1 MVPSLA
7 LAQVPL
13 FAGLSAV
20 ELERL
25 SIGLRRRHYP
35 KGTVVVWRG
44 EPGTTLYIIDVGRAK
59 VVITSPKGQEAILNV
74 LGPGDFFGD
83 IALLDRHPRTA
94 DVIAVEDSHLLLL
107 ERDILVR
114 AIEESPRLALGLL
127 AALAGR
133 LRYDV
138 DLLEEASFLDV
149 PARLAKVLL
158 RLAEG
163 SAGRDGMALSIPTR
177 WTQTELAGL
186 AGASRE
192 SVNRWLRF
200 YEERRIIGYQHGQ
213 ILVLRPDEL
222 RKRSE

>member
-1 MVPSLA
+1 MDPYSA

-13 FAGLSAV
+13 FAELQPV
-20 ELERL
+20 EIERL
-25 SIGLRRRHYP
+25 GANLRRRRYA
-35 KGTVVVWRG
+35 KGEAVVLRG
-44 EPGTTLYIIDVGRAK
+44 DPGTTLYVIESGRAN

-83 IALLDRHPRTA
+83 IALLDGRPRTA
-94 DVIAVEDSHLLLL
+94 DVIAAETSRMLLL
-107 ERDILVR
+107 ERSAFIR

-138 DLLEEASFLDV
+138 DLLEEALLHDV

-158 RLAEG
+158 RL
-163 SAGRDGMALSIPTR
+163 SNPPSRSHDQAGPIPIR
-177 WTQTELAGL
+177 LTQTELAGL

-192 SVNRWLRF
+192 SVNRCLRLF
-200 YEERRIIGYQHGQ
+200 EDSGIVHRNGRQII
-213 ILVLRPDEL
+213 VDRADEL
-222 RKRSE
+222 ERCAR